1 MGVTA
6 FTRKLETYFLNQLD
20 PKDMPKHLDL
30 SDGEAVKAWFKEAFG
45 YWFLEHRDE
54 LLGREWVR
62 RGWAKSV
69 LRTEPSGK
77 LKEWFRVKPECA
89 KSIDAWLQDEI
100 D

>member
-6 FTRKLETYFLNQLD
+6 FTKKLETHFLNQLD
-20 PKDMPKHLDL
+20 PKDTPKDIDAR
-30 SDGEAVKAWFKEAFG
+30 DGEAVRNWFKEAFA

-62 RGWAKSV
+62 RGWAESV
-69 LRTEPSGK
+69 LRSTESGK
-77 LKEWFRVKPECA
+77 LAEAFRVKPECA
-89 KSIDAWLQDEI
+89 ERIDAWLQDQI